1 MQNQCD
7 TDDIESSVLG
17 LVRNCRDE
25 DRGWMADAL
34 RIHMYT
40 LDTLSGGCVPVNGM
54 LSGDLTLDDYVR
66 IAEEIHACYN
76 EARRDEF
83 PGSEPDYPD
92 WRDLPD
98 SLKCSNMCQ
107 ALFYDER
114 LRTVGCRMSK
124 EDTSIAEFTADEI
137 ERMSVLEHD
146 RWVLER
152 RAGGWRYGRIRD
164 LEEKRTP
171 YLVPW
176 WDLPEEIRE
185 YDREAVRA
193 MSVILERAS
202 VGILRG

>member
-1 MQNQCD
+1 MANQYD
-7 TDDIESSVLG
+7 TEDVETTVLG
-17 LVRNCRDE
+17 LVRGRREE

-34 RIHMYT
+34 RIHIYT
-40 LDTLSGGCVPVNGM
+40 VDTLSGGCVPVNGM
-54 LSGDLTLDDYVR
+54 LSGDLDLDDYVH
-66 IAEEIHACYN
+66 IAAAIHTCYN
-76 EARRDEF
+76 EARRNEF
-83 PGSEPDYPD
+83 PGSELDYPD
-92 WRDLPD
+92 WQELPD

-124 EDTSIAEFTADEI
+124 RDASVAEFTADEI

-171 YLVPW
+171 FLVPW

-185 YDREAVRA
+185 YDREAVLA
-193 MSVILERAS
+193 MS
-202 VGILRG
+202 GILRTIPIGIIRV